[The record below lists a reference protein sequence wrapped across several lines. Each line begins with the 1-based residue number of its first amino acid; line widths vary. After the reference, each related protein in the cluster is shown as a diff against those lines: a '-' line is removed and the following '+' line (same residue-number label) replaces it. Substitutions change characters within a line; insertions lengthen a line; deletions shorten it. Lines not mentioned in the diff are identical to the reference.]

1 MVFWWIVMFW
11 QTISSNSRGPKVK
24 VWGKCS
30 QETSKLFQVREK
42 FEWCRVRFIEGNS
55 IKLWRTSRKSQLR
68 SHLLGVPSWQ
78 RSTTDVE
85 GLINLDS
92 ANFDKNL
99 WSVHLHDQC
108 PATFPTWSQAGV
120 VQDTE
125 YVNLCGPEG

>member
-1 MVFWWIVMFW
+1 MTDI
-11 QTISSNSRGPKVK
+11 QGKPTTLSLIGSSKLAK
-24 VWGKCS
+24 VW
-30 QETSKLFQVREK
+30 L
-42 FEWCRVRFIEGNS
+42 S
-55 IKLWRTSRKSQLR
+55 IIIA
-68 SHLLGVPSWQ
+68 
-78 RSTTDVE
+78 TDVE

-108 PATFPTWSQAGV
+108 PATSPTWSQAGV